1 MRVQRILG
9 FTIIEL
15 MLAAGVAAVLMM
27 IAFASYDRYIE
38 RTRVFKAVSY
48 IAALQMDIKAYELN
62 NNALPDDLS
71 AINRAGD
78 LDPWKR
84 PYVYTNLS
92 NTKGKGAAR
101 KDHKLNPI
109 NSDYDLYSLGK
120 DGMTKPQIS
129 HKLSLDD
136 VVRASDG
143 KFIGL
148 AKDF

>member
-1 MRVQRILG
+1 
-9 FTIIEL
+9 
-15 MLAAGVAAVLMM
+15 
-27 IAFASYDRYIE
+27 
-38 RTRVFKAVSY
+38 
-48 IAALQMDIKAYELN
+48 MDIKAYELN

-78 LDPWKR
+78 LDPWER

-92 NTKGKGAAR
+92 TAKGKGAAR
-101 KDHKLNPI
+101 KDHKPDPI

-136 VVRASDG
+136 VIRASDG